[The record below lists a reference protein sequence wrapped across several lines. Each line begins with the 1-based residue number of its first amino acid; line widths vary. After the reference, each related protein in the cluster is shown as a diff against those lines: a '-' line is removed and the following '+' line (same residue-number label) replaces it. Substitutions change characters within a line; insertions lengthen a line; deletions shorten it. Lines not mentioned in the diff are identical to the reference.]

1 MNCKLGKIVNAL
13 VRDFFRKDRERLVH
27 ARRGQGAGAGGPF
40 DAPTH
45 DFSVRKASISLIA
58 ARLDSVNI
66 MYKGIQF
73 SLYLNIDAA
82 PAIRDCCLDD
92 TSALLPSRVQCPH
105 SWTLIFSIETPQ
117 TFSTMSKKVL
127 NVSMEA
133 SLETDPLRA
142 PEARDRSGCRSR
154 RSRVAAESACAR
166 DCFQKHSVEST
177 SLSIASSSDIR

>member
-1 MNCKLGKIVNAL
+1 MQRNLNTSRLLCRAL
-13 VRDFFRKDRERLVH
+13 EFPSPSRLYSVISNNKV
-27 ARRGQGAGAGGPF
+27 PF
-40 DAPTH
+40 SFPSCT
-45 DFSVRKASISLIA
+45 
-58 ARLDSVNI
+58 
-66 MYKGIQF
+66 GETF

-82 PAIRDCCLDD
+82 PVILECCLDD

-105 SWTLIFSIETPQ
+105 SWTLIFSVETLQ
-117 TFSTMSKKVL
+117 TFSAMSKKVL
-127 NVSMEA
+127 TVSMEA

-142 PEARDRSGCRSR
+142 PEARDSSGCRSR